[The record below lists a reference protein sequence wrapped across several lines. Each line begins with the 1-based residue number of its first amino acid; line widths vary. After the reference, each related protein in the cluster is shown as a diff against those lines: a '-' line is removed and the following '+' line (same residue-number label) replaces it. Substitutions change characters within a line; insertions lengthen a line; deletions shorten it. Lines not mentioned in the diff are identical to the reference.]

1 MMAAF
6 SQLERLLIS
15 QRSREA
21 LAVRRSQGLR
31 LRRPSGLP
39 SAVVKRIIEART
51 RGESLRTIANGLNAD
66 GVSTAQ
72 AGANWYASTIK
83 SVLESQDAVAQSVEA

>member
-1 MMAAF
+1 MMAVF